1 MAISYNDWKKSYEEL
16 DAAWKQKFVDL
27 AKNSDIGK
35 QYMQQYAS
43 EIGGTKNTW
52 TTSTSSN
59 TWSTNTNNNTSNTW
73 TSTSTTWTTGGTTW
87 TTWTSTNNTAWYNQ
101 VKPEEV
107 STRTN
112 ANNTQVNDL
121 AYQWNKLSY
130 EQQQEKLKQTPALK
144 QSLANLGITIKWPES
159 TTWTTWTSWGSAWT
173 TWETTGWTT
182 GGKGWDEWD
191 YQDNSQAR
199 MDEILKHLNDY
210 RVTNPSLFSNYDDF
224 YNFFIAGKGR
234 SPEQIKVLNDYF
246 NNTKAYNS
254 YDNMS
259 SSDIGY
265 LMVHWGNSTVDDYVN
280 LLKSTD
286 PQRYAE
292 IQTAR
297 KDEEDKIKSN
307 STLDTISDMMWE
319 WDNETLWKNKVLN
332 WMKENWMFVDK
343 DWNLVDDRLE
353 NYASE
358 EEKGYQKEIADLYA
372 DILDIDNTVKHTYE
386 DLRDRYPWAS
396 KSTLMAMANDRNSD
410 LLRER
415 EDKMVTITKLQG
427 YVGYMQENRK
437 EMNDAGKLTIANLQK
452 QYWMYYEY
460 SPEGIKER
468 AKAEYE
474 ATHPTLEAAENGTDT
489 EKHMALDS
497 YLTGYFDKYW
507 DIIERPKE
515 QVIQDAMT
523 YAKNNWVSLS
533 EAVNETF
540 TKYLKEKPWFK
551 QLNSVWGSYTPK
563 WTKIWTDEYGN
574 DMYGFVDEQNMTV
587 NPYGNVSMGDIG
599 YGTWWTW
606 GTAWSEWS
614 NGNQVILEWD
624 PKTDTGIPNVYWN
637 TVKLKS
643 EVWDKLKQ
651 AYDKLKNE
659 YGITLAIW
667 DSYVSPEYK
676 DKMVADGKAGNVS
689 WSKSFHSKG
698 QAFDLDQWVD
708 SNKSEIVSQVLLDAW
723 FTRAADWEWW
733 HWSYWEWPDTF
744 GWTKSIEYWYWEH
757 PMYDTYMNLAWLSSL
772 NADQKSDLKFSNQ
785 LYWVMYRLASSWN
798 LDHLLRSSDW
808 QKVLANLKNSKFIQ
822 EWKDVS
828 GIVLFDALKNNITDQ
843 RNLQTVNDLITA
855 IELKLR
861 KTSWAAIAA
870 SEWSS
875 NFDMLLPL
883 VWEDYSV
890 AKHKYENFEQEYLM
904 PYFDYA
910 GAGSK
915 RYKWY
920 IPLFSPDSKYYKQDQ
935 TKFTLNWNW
944 KFNTPTYFES
954 SWAGDSQNKI
964 YYNWQ
969 MNTRDNIRSN
979 GWVLSYTN
987 N

>member
-52 TTSTSSN
+52 TTTSSN

-73 TSTSTTWTTGGTTW
+73 TSTSTTGTTGGTTW

-159 TTWTTWTSWGSAWT
+159 TTWTTWTTWT
-173 TWETTGWTT
+173 TGTTGTTWTSGGSTWATWTTGWTAW
-182 GGKGWDEWD
+182 GKGWDEWD

-468 AKAEYE
+468 AKALAEAEYE
-474 ATHPTLEAAENGTDT
+474 STHVTLDQADNGTDT
-489 EKHMALDS
+489 EKQMALQSVLD
-497 YLTGYFDKYW
+497 GYYQKYW
-507 DIIERPKE
+507 DIIERSE
-515 QVIQDAMT
+515 QQVINDVMRL
-523 YAKNNWVSLS
+523 AKEKGISLS
-533 EAVNETF
+533 DALEENF
-540 TKYLKEKPWFK
+540 LQYLRAKPWFK
-551 QLNSVWGSYTPK
+551 QLNTVATNNPDVF
-563 WTKIWTDEYGN
+563 KIWENAYAYWDDDWNLIPIGWVTWTWVGTMRTERNNNPTAMTTDVAKSLWGVEWEDYVQWDSWTN
-574 DMYGFVDEQNMTV
+574 DKWQTFYTAKLLGDPIETTIRLLDRAAETGRWAFYTKAWWQRWTHTAMSDADWLKLSPEEKQWVVLKMLQREW
-587 NPYGNVSMGDIG
+587 GDI
-599 YGTWWTW
+599 TKM
-606 GTAWSEWS
+606 AWYNWAGS
-614 NGNQVILEWD
+614 NSWYDPELEWFFQIPINKLTKD
-624 PKTDTGIPNVYWN
+624 QWNRINKMWYDERTYLSMRNNYLTGLAKNPDWT
-637 TVKLKS
+637 TVKILDTLWYLMTNYPWRLSLMSSWATQYLPTEYWEDMWDYKS
-643 EVWDKLKQ
+643 YLDYIKQNLTMDNLTKLK
-651 AYDKLKNE
+651 ANGATFGSLTE
-659 YGITLAIW
+659 
-667 DSYVSPEYK
+667 
-676 DKMVADGKAGNVS
+676 
-689 WSKSFHSKG
+689 
-698 QAFDLDQWVD
+698 
-708 SNKSEIVSQVLLDAW
+708 
-723 FTRAADWEWW
+723 
-733 HWSYWEWPDTF
+733 WEWPR
-744 GWTKSIEYWYWEH
+744 IE
-757 PMYDTYMNLAWLSSL
+757 ASASRLSSSMSEEKFLEELLNIYNAYAEKSWMWNLTLDDINNMYGWSNTTTTQTQTL
-772 NADQKSDLKFSNQ
+772 NAPWYVWEKLP
-785 LYWVMYRLASSWN
+785 
-798 LDHLLRSSDW
+798 
-808 QKVLANLKNSKFIQ
+808 
-822 EWKDVS
+822 EP
-828 GIVLFDALKNNITDQ
+828 
-843 RNLQTVNDLITA
+843 TVED
-855 IELKLR
+855 
-861 KTSWAAIAA
+861 
-870 SEWSS
+870 WSS
-875 NFDMLLPL
+875 
-883 VWEDYSV
+883 
-890 AKHKYENFEQEYLM
+890 
-904 PYFDYA
+904 
-910 GAGSK
+910 
-915 RYKWY
+915 
-920 IPLFSPDSKYYKQDQ
+920 II
-935 TKFTLNWNW
+935 
-944 KFNTPTYFES
+944 ES
-954 SWAGDSQNKI
+954 YRGTGK
-964 YYNWQ
+964 
-969 MNTRDNIRSN
+969 
-979 GWVLSYTN
+979 
-987 N
+987 

>member
-43 EIGGTKNTW
+43 EIGGSKNTW
-52 TTSTSSN
+52 TTTSSN
-59 TWSTNTNNNTSNTW
+59 TWSTYTNNNTSNTW
-73 TSTSTTWTTGGTTW
+73 TSTSTTGTTGGTTW
-87 TTWTSTNNTAWYNQ
+87 TTWTTSTNNTAWYNQ

-112 ANNTQVNDL
+112 ANNVQVNDL

-159 TTWTTWTSWGSAWT
+159 TTWTTWTSGGSAWT
-173 TWETTGWTT
+173 TWGTTGWTT

-199 MDEILKHLNDY
+199 MDEILKHLNEY

-224 YNFFIAGKGR
+224 YNFFIEGKGR

-246 NNTKAYNS
+246 KNTKAYNS

-468 AKAEYE
+468 AKALAEAEYE
-474 ATHPTLEAAENGTDT
+474 STHVTLDQADNGTDT
-489 EKHMALDS
+489 EKQMALQSVLD
-497 YLTGYFDKYW
+497 GYYQKYW
-507 DIIERPKE
+507 DIIERSE
-515 QVIQDAMT
+515 QQVIWDVMRL
-523 YAKNNWVSLS
+523 AKEKGISLS
-533 EAVNETF
+533 DALEENF
-540 TKYLKEKPWFK
+540 LQYLRAKPWFK
-551 QLNSVWGSYTPK
+551 KLNTVAKDNPDVFKIWENAYAYWDDNWNLVPIWWTLWGSGSY
-563 WTKIWTDEYGN
+563 WANW
-574 DMYGFVDEQNMTV
+574 
-587 NPYGNVSMGDIG
+587 
-599 YGTWWTW
+599 
-606 GTAWSEWS
+606 
-614 NGNQVILEWD
+614 
-624 PKTDTGIPNVYWN
+624 VYQFSDWE
-637 TVKLKS
+637 LR
-643 EVWDKLKQ
+643 EVW
-651 AYDKLKNE
+651 
-659 YGITLAIW
+659 
-667 DSYVSPEYK
+667 
-676 DKMVADGKAGNVS
+676 ADGKYKDTIWNDINSIWHILNSNDWLRVWTYTSPNWYTYNVYATREDWIKATENLLRNSYYWMSLWDAAQKWIGQGKDISEAKRVIASLWLNVNDKLSDDNARKFIEAMGKWEWTLKWWQSLDDWAKWGKDLSSYKTWGANNS
-689 WSKSFHSKG
+689 WYDPELE
-698 QAFDLDQWVD
+698 AFFQKDPTKLTKDQWNRI
-708 SNKSEIVSQVLLDAW
+708 NKMWYDERTYLSMRNNYLTGLAKNPDWTTVKILDTLWYLMTNYPWRLSLMSSWA
-723 FTRAADWEWW
+723 TQYLPTEYWEDMWDYK
-733 HWSYWEWPDTF
+733 SYLDYIKQNLTMDNLTKLKANGATFGSLTEWEWPR
-744 GWTKSIEYWYWEH
+744 IE
-757 PMYDTYMNLAWLSSL
+757 ASASRLSSSMSEEKFLEELLNIYNAYAEKSWMWNLTLDDINNMYGWSNTTTTTQTQTL
-772 NADQKSDLKFSNQ
+772 NAPWYVWEK
-785 LYWVMYRLASSWN
+785 LA
-798 LDHLLRSSDW
+798 
-808 QKVLANLKNSKFIQ
+808 
-822 EWKDVS
+822 EP
-828 GIVLFDALKNNITDQ
+828 
-843 RNLQTVNDLITA
+843 TVED
-855 IELKLR
+855 
-861 KTSWAAIAA
+861 
-870 SEWSS
+870 WSS
-875 NFDMLLPL
+875 
-883 VWEDYSV
+883 
-890 AKHKYENFEQEYLM
+890 
-904 PYFDYA
+904 
-910 GAGSK
+910 
-915 RYKWY
+915 
-920 IPLFSPDSKYYKQDQ
+920 II
-935 TKFTLNWNW
+935 
-944 KFNTPTYFES
+944 ES
-954 SWAGDSQNKI
+954 YRGTGK
-964 YYNWQ
+964 
-969 MNTRDNIRSN
+969 
-979 GWVLSYTN
+979 
-987 N
+987 

>member
-59 TWSTNTNNNTSNTW
+59 TWSTYTNNTSSNTW
-73 TSTSTTWTTGGTTW
+73 TSTSTTGTTWTTGGTTW
-87 TTWTSTNNTAWYNQ
+87 TTGTTSTANNTAWYNQ

-159 TTWTTWTSWGSAWT
+159 ATGTTWTTWTSWGSAWT
-173 TWETTGWTT
+173 TWTAGWTT

-199 MDEILKHLNDY
+199 MDEILKHLNEY

-265 LMVHWGNSTVDDYVN
+265 LMVHWGNGTVDDYVN

-292 IQTAR
+292 IQAAR

-437 EMNDAGKLTIANLQK
+437 EMNDAGKNTIANLQK

-468 AKAEYE
+468 AKALAEAEYE
-474 ATHPTLEAAENGTDT
+474 STHVTLDQADNGTDT
-489 EKHMALDS
+489 EKQMALQWVLD
-497 YLTGYFDKYW
+497 GYYQKYW
-507 DIIERPKE
+507 DIIERSE
-515 QVIQDAMT
+515 QQVINDVMRL
-523 YAKNNWVSLS
+523 AKEKGISLS
-533 EAVNETF
+533 DALEENF
-540 TKYLKEKPWFK
+540 LQYLRAKPWFK
-551 QLNSVWGSYTPK
+551 QLNTVATNNPDVF
-563 WTKIWTDEYGN
+563 KIWENAYAYWDDDWN
-574 DMYGFVDEQNMTV
+574 LI
-587 NPYGNVSMGDIG
+587 PIG
-599 YGTWWTW
+599 WVTWTW
-606 GTAWSEWS
+606 VGTMRTERNNNPTAMTTDVAKSLWGVEWEDYVQWDSWTNDKWQTFYTAKLLGDPIETTIRLLDRAAETGRWAFYTKAWWQRWTHTAMSDADW
-614 NGNQVILEWD
+614 L
-624 PKTDTGIPNVYWN
+624 
-637 TVKLKS
+637 KLSPEEKQW
-643 EVWDKLKQ
+643 VVLKM
-651 AYDKLKNE
+651 LKNE
-659 YGITLAIW
+659 WGDIAKMAWYNWAGSNSWYDSDLVELFKLPINKLTKDLWNRINKMWYDEKTYLSMRNNYLTNLAKEPDETTVDILDKLW
-667 DSYVSPEYK
+667 YLMVNYPWRTELMAAVWTQYLPTEYW
-676 DKMVADGKAGNVS
+676 ADMWTYMQYYDFIRQNLTMDNLTKLKANGATFGS
-689 WSKSFHSKG
+689 
-698 QAFDLDQWVD
+698 LT
-708 SNKSEIVSQVLLDAW
+708 E
-723 FTRAADWEWW
+723 
-733 HWSYWEWPDTF
+733 WEWPRIENSAKAL
-744 GWTKSIEYWYWEH
+744 WTKMKESDFKWELLNIYNTYAKKAGMWTLTMDDINN
-757 PMYDTYMNLAWLSSL
+757 MYGWSNTTTTTQTQTL
-772 NADQKSDLKFSNQ
+772 NAPWYVWEKLP
-785 LYWVMYRLASSWN
+785 
-798 LDHLLRSSDW
+798 
-808 QKVLANLKNSKFIQ
+808 
-822 EWKDVS
+822 EP
-828 GIVLFDALKNNITDQ
+828 
-843 RNLQTVNDLITA
+843 TVED
-855 IELKLR
+855 
-861 KTSWAAIAA
+861 
-870 SEWSS
+870 WSS
-875 NFDMLLPL
+875 
-883 VWEDYSV
+883 
-890 AKHKYENFEQEYLM
+890 
-904 PYFDYA
+904 
-910 GAGSK
+910 
-915 RYKWY
+915 
-920 IPLFSPDSKYYKQDQ
+920 II
-935 TKFTLNWNW
+935 
-944 KFNTPTYFES
+944 ES
-954 SWAGDSQNKI
+954 YRGTEK
-964 YYNWQ
+964 
-969 MNTRDNIRSN
+969 
-979 GWVLSYTN
+979 
-987 N
+987 

>member
-1 MAISYNDWKKSYEEL
+1 MAISYDDWKKQYTEL

-43 EIGGTKNTW
+43 EIWGSKNTW
-52 TTSTSSN
+52 TTTSTSSN
-59 TWSTNTNNNTSNTW
+59 TWSTSTNNNTSNTW
-73 TSTSTTWTTGGTTW
+73 TSTSTTWTTWTTGGTTW
-87 TTWTSTNNTAWYNQ
+87 TTSTNNTPWYNQ

-112 ANNTQVNDL
+112 ANNVQVNDL

-159 TTWTTWTSWGSAWT
+159 TTWTTGTTWTSGGSAWT

-199 MDEILKHLNDY
+199 MDQILKHLNEY

-265 LMVHWGNSTVDDYVN
+265 LMVHWGNGTVDDYVN

-292 IQTAR
+292 IQAAR

-396 KSTLMAMANDRNSD
+396 KSTLMAMANDKNSD

-437 EMNDAGKLTIANLQK
+437 EMNDAGKQTIANLQK

-468 AKAEYE
+468 AKALAEAEYE
-474 ATHPTLEAAENGTDT
+474 STHVTLDQADNGTDT
-489 EKHMALDS
+489 EKQMALQWVLD
-497 YLTGYFDKYW
+497 GYYQKYW
-507 DIIERPKE
+507 DIIERSE
-515 QVIQDAMT
+515 QQVINDVMRL
-523 YAKNNWVSLS
+523 AKEKGISLS
-533 EAVNETF
+533 DALEENF
-540 TKYLKEKPWFK
+540 LQYLRAKPWFK
-551 QLNSVWGSYTPK
+551 QLNTIATNNPDVF
-563 WTKIWTDEYGN
+563 KIWENAYAYWDN
-574 DMYGFVDEQNMTV
+574 DWNLI
-587 NPYGNVSMGDIG
+587 PIG
-599 YGTWWTW
+599 WVTWTW
-606 GTAWSEWS
+606 VGTMRTERNNNPTAMTTDVAKSLWGVEWEDYVQWDSWTNDKWQTFYTAKLLGDPIETTIRLLDRAAETGRWAFYTKAWWQRWTHTAMSDADW
-614 NGNQVILEWD
+614 L
-624 PKTDTGIPNVYWN
+624 
-637 TVKLKS
+637 KLSPEEKQW
-643 EVWDKLKQ
+643 VVLKM
-651 AYDKLKNE
+651 LKNE
-659 YGITLAIW
+659 WGDIAKMAWYNWAGSNSW
-667 DSYVSPEYK
+667 YDPELEWFFQIPINK
-676 DKMVADGKAGNVS
+676 LTK
-689 WSKSFHSKG
+689 
-698 QAFDLDQWVD
+698 DQWNRI
-708 SNKSEIVSQVLLDAW
+708 NKMWYDERTYLSMRNNYLTGLAKNPDWTTVKILDTLWYLMTNYPWRLSLMSSWA
-723 FTRAADWEWW
+723 TQYLPTEYWEDMWDYK
-733 HWSYWEWPDTF
+733 SYLDYIKQNLTMDNLTKLKANGATFGSLTEWEWPR
-744 GWTKSIEYWYWEH
+744 IE
-757 PMYDTYMNLAWLSSL
+757 ASASRLSSSMSEEKFLEELLNIYNAYAEKSWMWNLTLDDINNMYGWSNTTTTQTQTL
-772 NADQKSDLKFSNQ
+772 NAPWYVWEKLP
-785 LYWVMYRLASSWN
+785 
-798 LDHLLRSSDW
+798 
-808 QKVLANLKNSKFIQ
+808 
-822 EWKDVS
+822 EP
-828 GIVLFDALKNNITDQ
+828 
-843 RNLQTVNDLITA
+843 TVED
-855 IELKLR
+855 
-861 KTSWAAIAA
+861 
-870 SEWSS
+870 WSS
-875 NFDMLLPL
+875 
-883 VWEDYSV
+883 
-890 AKHKYENFEQEYLM
+890 
-904 PYFDYA
+904 
-910 GAGSK
+910 
-915 RYKWY
+915 
-920 IPLFSPDSKYYKQDQ
+920 II
-935 TKFTLNWNW
+935 
-944 KFNTPTYFES
+944 ES
-954 SWAGDSQNKI
+954 YRGTGK
-964 YYNWQ
+964 
-969 MNTRDNIRSN
+969 
-979 GWVLSYTN
+979 
-987 N
+987 